1 MRHDA
6 LNVDSYCHL
15 SSPIRRLVDL
25 LNQIEIQK
33 VLGLVSIPAEA
44 QTLVDK
50 WRVRMSE
57 LNESYRSI
65 RKLQST
71 YELLYKVHEDETI
84 LQREYDA
91 CVFDRTSR
99 SDTVNDY
106 SVYIPGLKLM
116 SRISSPVVYEERQL
130 VKVKLYLFKDEH
142 TALKKI
148 KSRGDIKK
156 LKMIFHLDP
165 YQ

>member
-25 LNQIEIQK
+25 LNQIEIQN
-33 VLGLVSIPAEA
+33 VLGLVPVSSEA
-44 QTLVDK
+44 QDLVDK
-50 WRVRMSE
+50 WRTRMLE
-57 LNESYRSI
+57 LNESYQSI

-71 YELLYKVHEDETI
+71 YELLYKVHEDATV

-91 CVFDRTSR
+91 CVFDRVSR

-116 SRISSPVVYEERQL
+116 SRISSSAVYDDRQL

-148 KSRGDIKK
+148 KIEVVE
-156 LKMIFHLDP
+156 
-165 YQ
+165 